1 MAAWVNR
8 RIWPN
13 AFVCLQK
20 VHRLS
25 KADRPVRSK
34 INTYHPDRQ
43 PAPLQSLL
51 DENVV
56 KEWIKYVRLIRFKYQ
71 IPIFFPTLPHLISP
85 YIWIILP
92 ISSLFPPLHVLH
104 Y

>member
-1 MAAWVNR
+1 MAALVNR

-25 KADRPVRSK
+25 KADRAVRSK

-43 PAPLQSLL
+43 PALHIMPVIIESMIAM
-51 DENVV
+51 E
-56 KEWIKYVRLIRFKYQ
+56 KRCH
-71 IPIFFPTLPHLISP
+71 THL
-85 YIWIILP
+85 
-92 ISSLFPPLHVLH
+92 V
-104 Y
+104 